1 VPTLASSQT
10 CPACGAPL
18 AWRSAA
24 PYTVC
29 SHCQSL
35 LVRRDASVENI
46 GRVAQV
52 PDDFSP
58 FQLGTTGTF
67 ERHHFALV
75 GRLRKSWDQGSW
87 NEWCAALDDGR
98 FGWLAEAQGDL
109 VMTFAQGPAG
119 PAPAG
124 VADLTADATWTIGG
138 ASYVVTDRKEVSCT
152 GAEGEL
158 ARGGLDTGPMTSI
171 DLRGPELRFA
181 TWEIAGDRAQLF
193 VGRFVEF
200 EECRFTQLRVLEGW
214 GGAAAGRAP

>member
-10 CPACGAPL
+10 CPSCGAPL

-35 LVRRDASVENI
+35 LVRRDADVESI

-58 FQLGTTGTF
+58 FQLGTVGTF
-67 ERHHFALV
+67 ERHRFALV
-75 GRLRKSWDQGSW
+75 GRLRKTWDEGSW
-87 NEWCAALDDGR
+87 NEWCAAFDDGR

-119 PAPAG
+119 VAPAG
-124 VADLTADATWTIGG
+124 VADLATGRSWTIGG
-138 ASYVVTDRKEVSCT
+138 QDYLVTDVKQVACT

-158 ARGGLDTGPMTSI
+158 ARGGLDTGAMTSI
-171 DLRGPELRFA
+171 DLRGPQLLFA
-181 TWEIAGDRAQLF
+181 TWELAGDRAQLCA
-193 VGRFVEF
+193 GRFVEF
-200 EECRFTQLRVLEGW
+200 DECRFTQLRALDGW
-214 GGAAAGRAP
+214 GTAAGASA